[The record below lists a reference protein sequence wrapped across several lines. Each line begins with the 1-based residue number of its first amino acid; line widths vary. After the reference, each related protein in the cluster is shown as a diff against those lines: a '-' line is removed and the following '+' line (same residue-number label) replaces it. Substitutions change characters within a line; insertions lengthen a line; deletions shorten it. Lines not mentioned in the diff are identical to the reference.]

1 MPPVHELHA
10 VHRIQKNLRPDLIA
24 SLLSPLKR
32 RVLEHQT
39 NTVVAHVSA
48 HVDCELSAKRENQ
61 IRGLVMEEKLVI
73 HLIFLIILRII
84 QIYRSEIYDPQ

>member
-48 HVDCELSAKRENQ
+48 HVDCEQGKCEA
-61 IRGLVMEEKLVI
+61 
-73 HLIFLIILRII
+73 HD
-84 QIYRSEIYDPQ
+84 YRDEDVV